1 MVDQPMSTMGPSGW
15 GMMRSMRRREELG
28 GKRVARGTALRV
40 MRFARPYRT
49 VIAVFLAIVV
59 ASSIIAVVTPLLAG
73 DVINAIT
80 RGGPDAGST
89 VLRIASLIA
98 GLAVLDAALS
108 LVQRLLSSR
117 IGEGIIF
124 NLRSQ
129 VYDHVQRMP
138 LQFFTRTQTGALVS
152 RLNNDVLGAQQAFT
166 STLSGTVGN
175 IIALVLTAGVMFSL
189 SWQVTL
195 LSLMLVPAF
204 LLPSRLVGRRL
215 ATITRESYQLDAKMN
230 ATMTERF
237 GVAGALLVKLFGR
250 MDVEAERF
258 SSRAARVRDIGVQ
271 QAMYG
276 TSFFVALGL
285 VASLA
290 GALTY
295 GVGGWLAVKGTV
307 LPGTVVTLALLLSR
321 LYGPITALSNA
332 RINIMSA
339 LVSFERV
346 FEVLDLPPAIDE
358 KPDAVAVPKGTSKVE
373 FRDVRFRF
381 PSASEVS
388 LASLED
394 VAVLDKTVTE
404 PVLRGISFTVE
415 PGQMVALVGPSGA
428 GKSTTAMM
436 LPRVYDVT
444 EGAVLVGDIDVRDAT
459 HDSLRDTIG
468 VVTQDAHLFHETI
481 AENLRYAQP
490 GATDDDLWAALDQAQ
505 IGDLIR
511 GLPDTLDTVVG
522 ERGYRFS
529 GGEKQ
534 RIAIARLL
542 LKAPSIVILDE
553 ATAHLDS
560 ESEAAVQ
567 RALGVV
573 LENRTSL
580 VIAHRLSTVRDAD
593 QILVLEH
600 GRIVERGTHDELIV
614 SGGLYSD
621 LYRTQFAVPDSP
633 PLNVARTAVVP
644 S

>member
-195 LSLMLVPAF
+195 LSLVLVPAF

-237 GVAGALLVKLFGR
+237 GVAGALLAGF
-250 MDVEAERF
+250 
-258 SSRAARVRDIGVQ
+258 
-271 QAMYG
+271 
-276 TSFFVALGL
+276 LG
-285 VASLA
+285 
-290 GALTY
+290 
-295 GVGGWLAVKGTV
+295 
-307 LPGTVVTLALLLSR
+307 
-321 LYGPITALSNA
+321 
-332 RINIMSA
+332 
-339 LVSFERV
+339 
-346 FEVLDLPPAIDE
+346 
-358 KPDAVAVPKGTSKVE
+358 
-373 FRDVRFRF
+373 
-381 PSASEVS
+381 
-388 LASLED
+388 
-394 VAVLDKTVTE
+394 
-404 PVLRGISFTVE
+404 
-415 PGQMVALVGPSGA
+415 
-428 GKSTTAMM
+428 
-436 LPRVYDVT
+436 
-444 EGAVLVGDIDVRDAT
+444 
-459 HDSLRDTIG
+459 
-468 VVTQDAHLFHETI
+468 
-481 AENLRYAQP
+481 
-490 GATDDDLWAALDQAQ
+490 
-505 IGDLIR
+505 
-511 GLPDTLDTVVG
+511 
-522 ERGYRFS
+522 
-529 GGEKQ
+529 
-534 RIAIARLL
+534 
-542 LKAPSIVILDE
+542 
-553 ATAHLDS
+553 
-560 ESEAAVQ
+560 
-567 RALGVV
+567 RALGWY
-573 LENRTSL
+573 SDAAQGPGIIAS
-580 VIAHRLSTVRDAD
+580 VIGAIILLFLYRLLT
-593 QILVLEH
+593 
-600 GRIVERGTHDELIV
+600 GRRGT
-614 SGGLYSD
+614 
-621 LYRTQFAVPDSP
+621 TVP
-633 PLNVARTAVVP
+633 
-644 S
+644 